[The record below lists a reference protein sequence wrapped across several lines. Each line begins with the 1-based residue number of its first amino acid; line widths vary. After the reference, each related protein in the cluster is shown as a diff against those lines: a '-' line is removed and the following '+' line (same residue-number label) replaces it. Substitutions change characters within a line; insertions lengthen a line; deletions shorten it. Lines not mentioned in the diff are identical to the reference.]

1 MGARMSN
8 SGNGLPAETR
18 DGLERIVIELVG
30 IAARP
35 EIDPALR
42 EGLMRLAAHTS
53 STLEND
59 GGSPTKSDISLNIS

>member
-1 MGARMSN
+1 MSN
-8 SGNGLPAETR
+8 SGNGLPVETR
-18 DGLERIVIELVG
+18 DRLERIVIELVG

-59 GGSPTKSDISLNIS
+59 SGSPTNSDVSLNVS